1 MSEKKQKK
9 DNKVAKDNKEKT
21 EKKDEGSSEEFSD
34 GDYEDKYPD
43 DLPSDKELLQM
54 VNGDA
59 TTFGLSSTI
68 VVLLIA
74 AVLYIW
80 AKYYS

>member
-1 MSEKKQKK
+1 MTGSDKKQNNHKQPKQEKKEKE
-9 DNKVAKDNKEKT
+9 NKE
-21 EKKDEGSSEEFSD
+21 ESEELHDS
-34 GDYEDKYPD
+34 DYEDKYPD

-54 VNGDA
+54 VKGDA
-59 TTFGLSSTI
+59 TTFGLSSTL

-74 AVLYIW
+74 AALYLW